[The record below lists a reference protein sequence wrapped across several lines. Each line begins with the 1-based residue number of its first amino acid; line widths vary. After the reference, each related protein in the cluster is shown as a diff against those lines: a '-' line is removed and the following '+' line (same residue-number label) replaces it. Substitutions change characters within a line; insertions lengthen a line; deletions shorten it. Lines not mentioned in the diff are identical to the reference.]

1 MATVAASRGAASP
14 ATRSPQAVIPLLS
27 WPYVVSGMAAVSAIA
42 AGGLTLFVPNVL
54 RGPAAMNGSGRGTA
68 AVALF
73 VAVPV
78 LAASI
83 YAVSRGM
90 VRPVIT
96 WLGATAF
103 LLYNSVLLLF
113 ITPFNQLFL
122 FYVAMFALSFWSIVG
137 VLRSMGVQAFAD
149 RYSPRLPA
157 RRLAAYIGVVGLLN
171 GLAWLG
177 DVGPAVLSTKSP
189 AWLVGTGNTT
199 NPIYVQDLSFW
210 VPLMIISAV
219 WLWRRRPWGMVLG
232 GALLVFGFIE
242 SISIAVDQWMGSAA
256 DPSSQVVS
264 AGFTPIFGVVAAV
277 QLVATFFYFRHLN
290 QR

>member
-1 MATVAASRGAASP
+1 MA
-14 ATRSPQAVIPLLS
+14 RSPHAAITALG
-27 WPYVVSGMAAVSAIA
+27 WPFVVSGGAAVAAIA
-42 AGGLTLFVPNVL
+42 ASGLTLFVPNVL

-68 AVALF
+68 AVVLF
-73 VAVPV
+73 AAVPL
-78 LAASI
+78 LAASM
-83 YAVSRGM
+83 YSVSRGAA
-90 VRPVIT
+90 RPVIT

-103 LLYNSVLLLF
+103 LLYNSVLFLF

-137 VLRSMGVQAFAD
+137 VLRSMGVQAFAG

-157 RRLAAYIGVVGLLN
+157 RRLAAYIGVVGVLN

-177 DVGPAVLSTKSP
+177 NVGPAVLSTRPP
-189 AWLVGTGNTT
+189 AWLAGTGNTT
-199 NPIYVQDLSFW
+199 NAIYVQDLSFW

-264 AGFTPIFGVVAAV
+264 AGLTPIFGAVAGV
-277 QLVATFFYFRHLN
+277 QLVATYFYFRHLN